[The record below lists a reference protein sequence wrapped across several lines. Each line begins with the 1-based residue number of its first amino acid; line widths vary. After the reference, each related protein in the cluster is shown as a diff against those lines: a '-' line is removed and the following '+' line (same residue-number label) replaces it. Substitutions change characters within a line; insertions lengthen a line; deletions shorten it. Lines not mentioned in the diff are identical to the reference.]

1 MIGMSAM
8 VEIKDLAIGFP
19 EADGTM
25 RRVADGV
32 SVRVDEG
39 QSVAVVG
46 ESGSGKSLT
55 TLALLGLLPDG
66 ARVLGGSLRVAG
78 VEVRLASEGVLQ
90 GLRGRVVGLVQQD
103 PGAAFNPVRRLWP
116 QVSEAATRHRLVRS
130 RGERLELAERL
141 LGEVGLDDPRALA
154 SAFPHQLSGGQRQ
167 RAAIAAAL
175 SAGPRLLL
183 ADEPTSALDSISQ
196 SEVLRLL
203 DHLRDERGLTLLAIT
218 HDLRLAAVM
227 AGSITVLHAG
237 ETVERGPRRRVLEGP
252 AHPYTRGL
260 LAGDITARP
269 AGVAGGRQ
277 ARQACR
283 FAPRCPRVMPRCHQ
297 ARPALMPLPGNREVR
312 CFLWNEASED
322 VHG

>member
-1 MIGMSAM
+1 MSPM
-8 VEIKDLAIGFP
+8 VEIEDLAIGFP
-19 EADGTM
+19 EANGTM

-32 SVRVDEG
+32 SVAVEEG

-55 TLALLGLLPDG
+55 ALALLGLLPG
-66 ARVLGGSLRVAG
+66 AARVLGGSLRVAG
-78 VEVRLASEGVLQ
+78 VEVQSASEGVLQ

-130 RGERLELAERL
+130 RAERLDLAVRL
-141 LGEVGLDDPRALA
+141 LGEVGLEEPREMAD
-154 SAFPHQLSGGQRQ
+154 AFPHQLSGGQRQ

-175 SAGPRLLL
+175 SARPRLLL

-196 SEVLRLL
+196 SAILRLL
-203 DHLRDERGLTLLAIT
+203 AHLGDERGLTLLTIT

-227 AGSITVLHAG
+227 AGTITVLHAG
-237 ETVERGPRRRVLEGP
+237 ETVERGPRQRVLEGP

-260 LAGDITARP
+260 LTGEIAARP
-269 AGVAGGRQ
+269 AGVAGGHQ

-283 FAPRCPRVMPRCHQ
+283 FASRCPRVMPRCHE
-297 ARPALMPLPGNREVR
+297 ARPALSPLPGNRVVR
-312 CFLWNEASED
+312 CFLWSEASEG
-322 VHG
+322 VHA